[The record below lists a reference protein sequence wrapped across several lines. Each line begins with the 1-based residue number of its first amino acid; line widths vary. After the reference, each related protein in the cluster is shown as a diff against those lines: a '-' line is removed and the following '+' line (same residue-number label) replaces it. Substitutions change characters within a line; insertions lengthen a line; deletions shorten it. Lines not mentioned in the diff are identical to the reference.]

1 MVNFWASAAA
11 IFVFGYLGT
20 IIGWWGLVVIA
31 AIIGFIFQMHGF
43 KSFLS
48 GFIGGAVFFGAYT
61 LILDAANESKLSA
74 MMTELLEFDPFWPTV
89 LIGAL
94 LGGLGMLCGKYLRD
108 VFGGEQKKIRYRG
121 KYT

>member
-1 MVNFWASAAA
+1 MVKFWGSATA

-20 IIGWWGLVVIA
+20 FVGWWGLVVIA

-48 GFIGGAVFFGAYT
+48 GFIGGAVFFGTYAF
-61 LILDAANESKLSA
+61 ILDAANESRLSA
-74 MMTELLEFDPFWPTV
+74 MMTELLKFDPFWPTV
-89 LIGAL
+89 LIGAF
-94 LGGLGMLCGKYLRD
+94 LGGLGMLCGKYMRD
-108 VFGGEQKKIRYRG
+108 VFSSDQKYIKYRG